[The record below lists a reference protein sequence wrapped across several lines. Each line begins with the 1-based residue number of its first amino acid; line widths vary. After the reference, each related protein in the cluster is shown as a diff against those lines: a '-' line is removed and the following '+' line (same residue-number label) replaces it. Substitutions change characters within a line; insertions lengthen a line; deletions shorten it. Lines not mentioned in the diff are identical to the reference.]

1 LADDAQRGVRCEV
14 VMMDEPDWQKAFGV
28 VSRAGCAVRVLPDTP
43 TGFYM
48 HEKLLLID
56 SGGSTAK
63 MLLGSQNASY
73 SSLSF
78 NRELSLELTEP
89 ESPGILAAVRTTFDD
104 DFAKARP
111 WAG

>member
-1 LADDAQRGVRCEV
+1 
-14 VMMDEPDWQKAFGV
+14 
-28 VSRAGCAVRVLPDTP
+28 
-43 TGFYM
+43 M